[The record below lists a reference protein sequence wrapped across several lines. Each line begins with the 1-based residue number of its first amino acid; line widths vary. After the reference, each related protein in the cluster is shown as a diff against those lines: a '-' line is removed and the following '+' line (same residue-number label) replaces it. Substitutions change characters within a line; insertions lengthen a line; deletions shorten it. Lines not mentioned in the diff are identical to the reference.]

1 MRKFIEQSIRATEVS
16 LHMEGIQV
24 SDDCK
29 EMCRRLLSRK
39 ITMDQYLD
47 YVKLS
52 VAIR

>member
-29 EMCRRLLSRK
+29 EMCRMLLSGE
-39 ITMDQYLD
+39 ITMEQYLN
-47 YVKLS
+47 YVK
-52 VAIR
+52 